1 MLTRTGVNG
10 DARQS
15 GASISNR
22 NICGAPGRWLQ
33 HHPLVV
39 LAVIIIWIAATRIFY
54 VVLHDPML
62 GYGNQFDMGRTAACL
77 DLWPNLPGG
86 PRDVAYFEAPIEKHQ
101 RINIASQRCYPS
113 AEAVLDWAAIHV
125 DGLRRYF
132 FADALVDM
140 RSIGLLKA
148 LLLIVAACVGHHA
161 LRADPR
167 IALVHAAAFML
178 VMADPVLTL
187 YLNTL
192 YGEFVA
198 ALGAY
203 AAIVGI
209 VALTLNRRWTE
220 STLVLFTAGVGCLAF
235 SRLQHVLL
243 PLFFIAILALL
254 TLVGTPVRRWLRDHF
269 ATCMVIAL
277 LSGLSA
283 ASVAVN
289 ASFMKA
295 NPIFHEVNRNNTL
308 FSALLPATEQP
319 AAVVAALGL
328 PVDCA
333 ALVYSDFFRKMWRG
347 QSGSCPE
354 ALAVSPLRVLAH
366 FAYEPRA
373 ILIFVGRGILL
384 ASAWRMPYVGEVAN
398 AVSER
403 ATAGPL
409 HIAASVD
416 ALSRTMGYTGH
427 VIFWVTPV
435 AAGLIGGLLLLSP
448 WSRKKDDVGASDAAY
463 RSRSAAQL
471 AMFSISALIA
481 SAWAT
486 SLLGD
491 GYSELARHIHLGLV
505 AALAGWVLLI
515 GSAIFVRPA
524 TLRLWPVLGAAF
536 VVAVLVAMLTAI
548 PVAFG
553 RLAEPAD
560 DAQLATTA
568 TFSGFVISPRPVIAI
583 EIEQQSRL
591 LARTGVTPA
600 TTLARYHPINDGRN
614 AFDYT
619 FDRAAMSSMLES
631 GKPISVYAISDD
643 NKRELVDVRHWCMSG
658 RACQ

>member
-10 DARQS
+10 DTRQS
-15 GASISNR
+15 GASIFNR
-22 NICGAPGRWLQ
+22 NIFGAPGRWLQ
-33 HHPLVV
+33 HHPLV
-39 LAVIIIWIAATRIFY
+39 LFSVIFIWIAATRIFY

-86 PRDVAYFEAPIEKHQ
+86 ARDVAYFEGPIEKHQ
-101 RINIASQRCYPS
+101 RIVVASQRCYPS
-113 AEAVLDWAAIHV
+113 AEALLDWLAIRG
-125 DGLRRYF
+125 DSIRRYF
-132 FADALVDM
+132 ANDTLVDM

-148 LLLIVAACVGHHA
+148 LLLMVAACVAHHA

-167 IALVHAAAFML
+167 VALAHAAAFML

-203 AAIVGI
+203 AAITGI
-209 VALTLNRRWTE
+209 VALTLNRRWTVP
-220 STLVLFTAGVGCLAF
+220 TLVLFVSGVGCLAF

-243 PLFFIAILALL
+243 PLFFIAMLALL

-269 ATCMVIAL
+269 VTCMIIVL
-277 LSGLSA
+277 LLGVSA
-283 ASVAVN
+283 ASIAVN

-319 AAVVAALGL
+319 AAVVTALGL

-354 ALAVSPLRVLAH
+354 ALTVSPLRVLAH
-366 FAYEPRA
+366 FAHEPRA
-373 ILIFVGRGILL
+373 VLTFVGRGILL

-409 HIAASVD
+409 LVAASVD

-435 AAGLIGGLLLLSP
+435 VGGLIAGMLFLSGL
-448 WSRKKDDVGASDAAY
+448 SRTNRDTDAGDALY
-463 RSRSAAQL
+463 RSRCAAQL
-471 AMFSISALIA
+471 AMFSISALIV

-505 AALAGWVLLI
+505 AALTGWVFLI
-515 GSAIFVRPA
+515 GSVIFVRPT
-524 TLRLWPVLGAAF
+524 TLRLWPVLCALLF
-536 VVAVLVAMLTAI
+536 VAMPVGMLTTI

-553 RLAEPAD
+553 RLAEPTE

-568 TFSGFVISPRPVIAI
+568 TFSGCVISPRSVVAI
-583 EIEQQSRL
+583 EIELQGRL

-600 TTLARYHPINDGRN
+600 TTLARFHPLNGGRS

-643 NKRELVDVRHWCMSG
+643 NRRELVDVRHWCVSG
-658 RACQ
+658 RACR

>member
-1 MLTRTGVNG
+1 MLTRPSVNG
-10 DARQS
+10 DPRQS
-15 GASISNR
+15 YASISNR
-22 NICGAPGRWLQ
+22 NICGAAGRWLQ
-33 HHPLVV
+33 HHPLV
-39 LAVIIIWIAATRIFY
+39 LLSVIFIWIAATRIFY

-101 RINIASQRCYPS
+101 RIAVASQRCYPS
-113 AEAVLDWAAIHV
+113 AEALLDWLAIRG
-125 DGLRRYF
+125 DSIRRYF
-132 FADALVDM
+132 ANDTLVDL

-148 LLLIVAACVGHHA
+148 LLLTVAACVAHHA

-203 AAIVGI
+203 AAITGI
-209 VALTLNRRWTE
+209 VALTLNRRWTVP
-220 STLVLFTAGVGCLAF
+220 TLVLFVSGVGCLAF

-243 PLFFIAILALL
+243 PLFFIAMLALL

-269 ATCMVIAL
+269 VTCMIIAL
-277 LSGLSA
+277 LSGVSA
-283 ASVAVN
+283 ASIAVN
-289 ASFMKA
+289 VSFMKA

-308 FSALLPATEQP
+308 FSALLPAAKQP
-319 AAVVAALGL
+319 DALVAALGL
-328 PVDCA
+328 PAECA
-333 ALVYSDFFRKMWRG
+333 ALVYSDFFRKTWRG
-347 QSGSCPE
+347 QSGACPE

-384 ASAWRMPYVGEVAN
+384 ASAWRMPYVGEVAH

-409 HIAASVD
+409 LVAASVD

-435 AAGLIGGLLLLSP
+435 VGGLIAGLLLLLP
-448 WSRKKDDVGASDAAY
+448 WSRKKDDVGASDAAA
-463 RSRSAAQL
+463 RSRRAVQL
-471 AMFSISALIA
+471 AMFSLRALIV

-515 GSAIFVRPA
+515 GSAIFARPA
-524 TLRLWPVLGAAF
+524 TMRLWPVLGVAF
-536 VVAVLVAMLTAI
+536 VVAVPVGMLTTI

-553 RLAEPAD
+553 RLAEPTE

-568 TFSGFVISPRPVIAI
+568 TFSGFVISPRSVVAI

-591 LARTGVTPA
+591 LARTDVTPA
-600 TTLARYHPINDGRN
+600 TTLARYHPMNDGRN

-619 FDRAAMSSMLES
+619 FDRAAMSPMLES

-643 NKRELVDVRHWCMSG
+643 NRRELVDVRHWCVTG
-658 RACQ
+658 RACR

>member
-1 MLTRTGVNG
+1 MLTRPSVNC
-10 DARQS
+10 DPHQS
-15 GASISNR
+15 GASIANR
-22 NICGAPGRWLQ
+22 NVFGAPGRWLK
-33 HHPLVV
+33 HHPLVA
-39 LAVIIIWIAATRIFY
+39 LAVIFIWIAATRIFY
-54 VVLHDPML
+54 IVLHDPML

-101 RINIASQRCYPS
+101 RIAIASQRCYPS
-113 AEAVLDWAAIHV
+113 AEAVLDWVAIHV

-148 LLLIVAACVGHHA
+148 LLLTVAACVAHNA
-161 LRADPR
+161 LRSDSR
-167 IALVHAAAFML
+167 IALLHAATFML

-203 AAIVGI
+203 AAITGI
-209 VALTLNRRWTE
+209 VAVTLNRRWTM
-220 STLVLFTAGVGCLAF
+220 STLVLFVSGVGCLAF

-243 PLFFIAILALL
+243 PLFFIAMLALL

-277 LSGLSA
+277 LSGVSA
-283 ASVAVN
+283 ASITIN
-289 ASFMKA
+289 ATFMKA

-308 FSALLPATEQP
+308 FGALLPATEQP

-354 ALAVSPLRVLAH
+354 ALTVSPLRVLAY

-373 ILIFVGRGILL
+373 VLTFVGRGLLL

-403 ATAGPL
+403 TTAGPL
-409 HIAASVD
+409 LVAASVD

-435 AAGLIGGLLLLSP
+435 VAGLIAGLLLLLA
-448 WSRKKDDVGASDAAY
+448 WSRKKDDVGASDATA
-463 RSRSAAQL
+463 RSRRAVQL
-471 AMFSISALIA
+471 AMFSLSALIV

-505 AALAGWVLLI
+505 AALAGWVFLI
-515 GSAIFVRPA
+515 GSAFFVRPA

-536 VVAVLVAMLTAI
+536 VVAVPVGMLTAM

-553 RLAEPAD
+553 RLAEPTD
-560 DAQLATTA
+560 DAQLATSA
-568 TFSGFVISPRPVIAI
+568 TFSGFVISPRPVVAI

-600 TTLARYHPINDGRN
+600 TTLARYHPMNDGRN

-619 FDRAAMSSMLES
+619 FDRALMSSMLES

-643 NKRELVDVRHWCMSG
+643 NRRELVDVRHWCVSG
-658 RACQ
+658 RACR

>member
-1 MLTRTGVNG
+1 MN
-10 DARQS
+10 DDS
-15 GASISNR
+15 HPPGASIANR
-22 NICGAPGRWLQ
+22 NVFGAPGRWLQ

-39 LAVIIIWIAATRIFY
+39 LAVIFIWIAATRIFY
-54 VVLHDPML
+54 VALHDPML

-77 DLWPNLPGG
+77 DLWPNLAGG
-86 PRDVAYFEAPIEKHQ
+86 PRDVAHFEAPIEKHQ

-113 AEAVLDWAAIHV
+113 AEVVLDWVAIHA

-132 FADALVDM
+132 FADASVDM
-140 RSIGLLKA
+140 RSIGVLKA
-148 LLLIVAACVGHHA
+148 LLLIVTACVAHNA
-161 LRADPR
+161 LRSDSR
-167 IALVHAAAFML
+167 VALLHAATFML

-192 YGEFVA
+192 YGEFVVA
-198 ALGAY
+198 WGVY
-203 AAIVGI
+203 AAITGI
-209 VALTLNRRWTE
+209 VAVTLNGRWTA

-243 PLFFIAILALL
+243 PLFFIAMLALL
-254 TLVGTPVRRWLRDHF
+254 TLLGTPVRRWLRVHF
-269 ATCMVIAL
+269 ATCMAILL
-277 LSGLSA
+277 LSGV
-283 ASVAVN
+283 SVASMAIN
-289 ASFMKA
+289 ATFMKA

-308 FSALLPATEQP
+308 FGALLPATEQP
-319 AAVVAALGL
+319 AAVVTALGL
-328 PVDCA
+328 PADCA
-333 ALVYSDFFRKMWRG
+333 TLVHSDFFRKMWRG

-354 ALAVSPLRVLAH
+354 ALTVSPLRVLAV
-366 FAYEPRA
+366 FADEPRA
-373 ILIFVGRGILL
+373 VLTFVGRGLLL

-409 HIAASVD
+409 LVAASVD

-435 AAGLIGGLLLLSP
+435 VGGLIAGLLLLLP
-448 WSRKKDDVGASDAAY
+448 LSRKKEDVDASDATA
-463 RSRSAAQL
+463 RSRRAGQL
-471 AMFSISALIA
+471 AMFSLSALIV
-481 SAWAT
+481 SAWVS

-505 AALAGWVLLI
+505 AALAGWVLQI

-524 TLRLWPVLGAAF
+524 IVRLWPVLGAAS
-536 VVAVLVAMLTAI
+536 VLAVSVGVLTAI

-553 RLAEPAD
+553 RLAEPTD
-560 DAQLATTA
+560 DARLVTTA
-568 TFSGFVISPRPVIAI
+568 TFSGFVLSPRPVVAV
-583 EIEQQSRL
+583 EIEQQGRL
-591 LARTGVTPA
+591 LARTDVTPA
-600 TTLARYHPINDGRN
+600 TTLARYHPMNGGRN

-619 FDRAAMSSMLES
+619 FDRALMSSMLES

-643 NKRELVDVRHWCMSG
+643 NRRELVDVRHWCMSG

>member
-1 MLTRTGVNG
+1 MRPGPGVNG
-10 DARQS
+10 DARHS
-15 GASISNR
+15 GERIFGRKVLGAS
-22 NICGAPGRWLQ
+22 GRWLR
-33 HHPLVV
+33 HHPLVA
-39 LAVIIIWIAATRIFY
+39 LSVIFIWIAATRIFY

-101 RINIASQRCYPS
+101 RIAVASQRCYPS
-113 AEAVLDWAAIHV
+113 AEAMLDWVAIRV
-125 DGLRRYF
+125 DSIRRYF
-132 FADALVDM
+132 ANDTLVDM

-148 LLLIVAACVGHHA
+148 LLLTVAACVAHHA

-167 IALVHAAAFML
+167 VALAHAAAFML

-203 AAIVGI
+203 AAITGI
-209 VALTLNRRWTE
+209 VAMTLNRRWTV
-220 STLVLFTAGVGCLAF
+220 STLVLFVSGVGCLAF

-243 PLFFIAILALL
+243 PLFFIAILAAL

-269 ATCMVIAL
+269 VTCMIIVL
-277 LSGLSA
+277 LLGASA
-283 ASVAVN
+283 ASIVVN

-308 FSALLPATEQP
+308 FSALLPAAKQP
-319 AAVVAALGL
+319 DAVVAALGL
-328 PVDCA
+328 PAECA
-333 ALVYSDFFRKMWRG
+333 ALVHSDFFRKTWRG
-347 QSGSCPE
+347 QSGACPE

-403 ATAGPL
+403 APSGPL

-416 ALSRTMGYTGH
+416 ALGRTMSYSAH
-427 VIFWVTPV
+427 VIFWVVPV
-435 AAGLIGGLLLLSP
+435 LGGLIAGMSLLLAS
-448 WSRKKDDVGASDAAY
+448 SRSRRGAGAGDAEY
-463 RSRSAAQL
+463 RSCSAAQMAL
-471 AMFSISALIA
+471 FALSALTV
-481 SAWAT
+481 SAWVT

-491 GYSELARHIHLGLV
+491 GYSEFARHIHLGLV
-505 AALAGWVLLI
+505 AALASWVLLI
-515 GSAIFVRPA
+515 ATVIFARPA
-524 TLRLWPVLGAAF
+524 TLRLWPALCALLF
-536 VVAVLVAMLTAI
+536 VAVPVGMLNAI

-553 RLAEPAD
+553 RLAEPTD
-560 DAQLATTA
+560 DAKLATSA
-568 TFSGFVISPRPVIAI
+568 TFSGFVISPRPVVAM
-583 EIEQQSRL
+583 EIEQLGRL
-591 LARTGVTPA
+591 LARTGVTAA
-600 TTLARYHPINDGRN
+600 TTLARYHPMNDGRN

-619 FDRAAMSSMLES
+619 FNRAAMAFMLES

-643 NKRELVDVRHWCMSG
+643 NTRELVDVRHWCVSG
-658 RACQ
+658 QVCQ